1 MPLRCRPAVPED
13 APACVALR
21 GRTRENAV
29 SVQRLQALGITA
41 QSWADDIRSG
51 ALPGQVAL
59 DANGALA
66 GYCFGARDSGEIVVL
81 ALLPA
86 FEGQGLGRQ
95 LLARMVQ
102 QLASLGWQRL
112 FLGCSADPATRS
124 HGFYR
129 HLGWRS
135 TGQLDANGDEILELH
150 LPMPEPSPEDP

>member
-1 MPLRCRPAVPED
+1 MQRLGHRAGVRQGNPEV
-13 APACVALR
+13 APAGVAVR

-51 ALPGQVAL
+51 ALPGQVTL

-102 QLASLGWQRL
+102 QLASLL
-112 FLGCSADPATRS
+112 PACCSTLRNACSCCIRGTARHTHFATRPC
-124 HGFYR
+124 Y
-129 HLGWRS
+129 
-135 TGQLDANGDEILELH
+135 
-150 LPMPEPSPEDP
+150 